1 MIVPKTGAKER
12 MKFKKGTYQLMRT
25 RKVSNMF
32 YLANQQNEKLN
43 NGERKDEATLELTWK
58 ILIEQQETVHIF

>member
-1 MIVPKTGAKER
+1 
-12 MKFKKGTYQLMRT
+12 MRT